1 MSLAEM
7 ADSDGEDQEID
18 LAQRKRSIA
27 RSFFNISVQCQEM
40 AKKVFAA
47 NLSDDIDGG
56 DIEEGGAKVTKGKR
70 SVIEV
75 AQKMAKKKVS
85 KVGKAAKPLSK
96 DDYLA
101 VSLPCVIPHMHS
113 TVIYGYTAG
122 VDRQNADSE
131 EVIKLTTI
139 KLICILSFYFYK
151 H

>member
-7 ADSDGEDQEID
+7 ADSAGEDQEID

-40 AKKVFAA
+40 AKKVFAV

-56 DIEEGGAKVTKGKR
+56 DIEEGGGEKVPKGKR

-85 KVGKAAKPLSK
+85 KVGKVEKPPSK
-96 DDYLA
+96 DDNLA
-101 VSLPCVIPHMHS
+101 VSLPCVIPQMHS
-113 TVIYGYTAG
+113 TMIHSYTVSTG
-122 VDRQNADSE
+122 RTPIQKS
-131 EVIKLTTI
+131 
-139 KLICILSFYFYK
+139 SS
-151 H
+151 